1 MVLRNWLMSEAPLAR
16 AKRPPL
22 PGTNFSQDRLSE
34 MLRVDHA
41 GEYGATRI
49 YEGQRAVFS
58 RLPGARRIA
67 AQLAEQEADETVH
80 KAAFDQ
86 VLVERGVRPTLL
98 GPIWGAAG
106 FGLGVVTALMGEKAA
121 HACTAAVE
129 EVIEEHYRDQIEELG
144 DREPEL
150 KAMITQF
157 RAEEIAHKDQ
167 AIAEGAKQ
175 AFGHPVLEAVIKA
188 GCKVAIAVCQKV

>member
-1 MVLRNWLMSEAPLAR
+1 MSEATTAR
-16 AKRPPL
+16 SRRPTA
-22 PGTNFSQDRLSE
+22 PGRRFVQDRVAE

-41 GEYGATRI
+41 GEFGATRI

-58 RLPGARRIA
+58 RLPGARKIA
-67 AQLAEQEADETVH
+67 AQLAEQEADEAVH
-80 KAAFDQ
+80 KAAFDK
-86 VLVERGVRPTLL
+86 LLLERKVRPTLL

-129 EVIEEHYRDQIEELG
+129 EVIEDHYREQIEELG
-144 DREPEL
+144 DQEPEL
-150 KAMITQF
+150 SAMISRF
-157 RAEEIAHKDQ
+157 RDEEIAHKDQ
-167 AIAEGAKQ
+167 AIAEGAKE

-188 GCKVAIAVCQKV
+188 GCRVAIAVCQKV

>member
-1 MVLRNWLMSEAPLAR
+1 MSDATTAR
-16 AKRPPL
+16 SSRPAV
-22 PGTNFSQDRLSE
+22 PGRRFVQDRVAE

-41 GEYGATRI
+41 GEFGATRI

-67 AQLAEQEADETVH
+67 AQLAEQEADEAVH
-80 KAAFDQ
+80 KAAFDK
-86 VLVERGVRPTLL
+86 LLLERKVRPTLL

-129 EVIEEHYRDQIEELG
+129 EVIEDHYREQIEELG
-144 DREPEL
+144 DQEPEL
-150 KAMITQF
+150 SAMISRF
-157 RAEEIAHKDQ
+157 REEEIAHKDQ
-167 AIAEGAKQ
+167 AIAEGAKE

-188 GCKVAIAVCQKV
+188 GCRVAIAVCQKV

>member
-1 MVLRNWLMSEAPLAR
+1 MSDATTARSSRPAAPGR
-16 AKRPPL
+16 R
-22 PGTNFSQDRLSE
+22 FVQDRVAE

-41 GEYGATRI
+41 GEFGATRI

-67 AQLAEQEADETVH
+67 AQLAEQEADEAVH
-80 KAAFDQ
+80 KAAFDK
-86 VLVERGVRPTLL
+86 LLLERKVRPTLL

-129 EVIEEHYRDQIEELG
+129 EVIEDHYREQIEELG
-144 DREPEL
+144 DQEPEL
-150 KAMITQF
+150 SAMISRF
-157 RAEEIAHKDQ
+157 REEEIAYKDQ
-167 AIAEGAKQ
+167 AIAEGAKE

-188 GCKVAIAVCQKV
+188 GCRVAIAVCQKV

>member
-1 MVLRNWLMSEAPLAR
+1 MSDATTARSSRPAAPGR
-16 AKRPPL
+16 R
-22 PGTNFSQDRLSE
+22 FIQDRVAE

-41 GEYGATRI
+41 GEFGATRI

-67 AQLAEQEADETVH
+67 AQLAEQEADEAVH
-80 KAAFDQ
+80 KAAFDK
-86 VLVERGVRPTLL
+86 LLLERKVRPTLL

-129 EVIEEHYRDQIEELG
+129 EVIEDHYREQIEELG
-144 DREPEL
+144 DQEPEL
-150 KAMITQF
+150 SAMISRF
-157 RAEEIAHKDQ
+157 REEEIAHKNQ
-167 AIAEGAKQ
+167 AIAEGAKE

-188 GCKVAIAVCQKV
+188 GCRVAIAVCQKV

>member
-1 MVLRNWLMSEAPLAR
+1 MSDAPTAR
-16 AKRPPL
+16 SSRPAA
-22 PGTNFSQDRLSE
+22 PGRRFAHDRVAE

-41 GEYGATRI
+41 GEFGATRI

-58 RLPGARRIA
+58 RLPGARKIT
-67 AQLAEQEADETVH
+67 AQLAEQEADEAVH
-80 KAAFDQ
+80 KAAFEK
-86 VLVERGVRPTLL
+86 LLLERKVRPTLL

-129 EVIEEHYRDQIEELG
+129 EVIEDHYREQIEELG
-144 DREPEL
+144 DQEPEL
-150 KAMITQF
+150 SAMISLF
-157 RAEEIAHKDQ
+157 RDEEIAHKDQ
-167 AIAEGAKQ
+167 AIAEGAKE

-188 GCKVAIAVCQKV
+188 GCRVAIAVCQKV

>member
-1 MVLRNWLMSEAPLAR
+1 MSDATTAR
-16 AKRPPL
+16 SSRPPA
-22 PGTNFSQDRLSE
+22 PGRRFAKDRVAE

-41 GEYGATRI
+41 GEFGATRI

-58 RLPGARRIA
+58 RLPGARKIA
-67 AQLAEQEADETVH
+67 AQLAEQEADEALH
-80 KAAFDQ
+80 KAAFDN
-86 VLVERGVRPTLL
+86 LLRERKVRPTLL

-129 EVIEEHYRDQIEELG
+129 EVIEDHYREQIEELG
-144 DREPEL
+144 DQEPEL
-150 KAMITQF
+150 SAMISRF
-157 RAEEIAHKDQ
+157 RDEEIAHKDH
-167 AIAEGAKQ
+167 AIAEGAKE

-188 GCKVAIAVCQKV
+188 GCRVAIAVCQKV

>member
-1 MVLRNWLMSEAPLAR
+1 MSDATTARSSRPAAPGR
-16 AKRPPL
+16 R
-22 PGTNFSQDRLSE
+22 FVQDRVAE

-41 GEYGATRI
+41 GEFGATRI

-67 AQLAEQEADETVH
+67 AQLAEQEADEAVH
-80 KAAFDQ
+80 KAAFDK
-86 VLVERGVRPTLL
+86 LLLERKVRPTLL

-129 EVIEEHYRDQIEELG
+129 EVIEDHYREQIEELG
-144 DREPEL
+144 DQEPEL
-150 KAMITQF
+150 SAMISRF
-157 RAEEIAHKDQ
+157 RDEEIAHKDQ
-167 AIAEGAKQ
+167 AIAEGAKE

-188 GCKVAIAVCQKV
+188 GCRVAIAVCQKV

>member
-1 MVLRNWLMSEAPLAR
+1 MSDANTARSSRPAAPGR
-16 AKRPPL
+16 R
-22 PGTNFSQDRLSE
+22 FVQDRVAE

-41 GEYGATRI
+41 GEFGATRI

-67 AQLAEQEADETVH
+67 AQLAEQEADEAVH
-80 KAAFDQ
+80 KAAFDK
-86 VLVERGVRPTLL
+86 LLIERKVRPTLL

-129 EVIEEHYRDQIEELG
+129 EVIEDHYREQIEELG
-144 DREPEL
+144 DQEPEL
-150 KAMITQF
+150 SAMISRF
-157 RAEEIAHKDQ
+157 REEEIAHKDQ
-167 AIAEGAKQ
+167 AIAEGAKE

-188 GCKVAIAVCQKV
+188 GCRVAIAVCQKV